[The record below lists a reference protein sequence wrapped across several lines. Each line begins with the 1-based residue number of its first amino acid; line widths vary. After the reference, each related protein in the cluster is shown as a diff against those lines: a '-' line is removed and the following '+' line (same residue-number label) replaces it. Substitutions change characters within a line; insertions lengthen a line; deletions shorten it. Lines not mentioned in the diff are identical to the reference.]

1 MEEMCWKQF
10 WETGKIEDYLDYR
23 NILQY
28 SACGVERNCFERDR
42 ITGLESEETVEPDY
56 SNRDGFTGI
65 SYR

>member
-23 NILQY
+23 NILQCDNY
-28 SACGVERNCFERDR
+28 GVGRNVFEKDR
-42 ITGLESEETVEPDY
+42 IASLESEETVESDY